1 MATSPTAGFSLSALP
16 TSINV
21 KDQLGMDYSPNIRA
35 GFTGGLKSYQ
45 DARLVGPQ
53 TNAQVALADYQR
65 GKALQLQSLLDPE
78 QKSLLQGLEKDRL
91 EALVASEKATGVI
104 PYARSTTGTQAQN
117 LLTTAQQEGIVLGA
131 RGEVLPERSKA
142 DAQTDL
148 ENSRRQL
155 ALATMFR
162 SAYAPAPASAPA
174 QPSVAPGALSP
185 APSVPPVT
193 ATQPATIKP
202 KNLVTGK
209 PLSSLEYNSAGLIP
223 PVETGI
229 MSQGN
234 QTVQQ
239 SGEVAPAPSNQLEAA
254 PAIQSAP
261 QTAAALPAQE
271 MRAEQGAQL
280 PSEWKQTP
288 EGGMQYKG
296 VVIPKQMAE
305 NQIFKGY
312 IQDGFT
318 PVGDFYNWK
327 RQDWKDLK
335 EYTIKIDK
343 ATGLPET
350 TIKDMPANQVAQ
362 IGSARIATSI
372 ARQMDPTYSPSGTPP
387 EILDSAEK
395 IINKRTIQSPNQKF
409 SALNPAANL
418 GAEPSKAAEVLNKA
432 QADGNFVI
440 GNLASMDQKMNS
452 LRGHFNEFKTLNSR
466 VATGGLQAKLVDS
479 FLGGVVGAQEFI
491 NTFNG
496 TKEERSLL
504 QQNVADLQ
512 RMAILHNQII
522 PQAIRNNANTV
533 NSMKGS
539 SSGGPSGLGRIM
551 QNELGWIASDSPS
564 TNLLMSTNIG
574 IIDDAL
580 IRMDAIR
587 DQINYTRQFYN
598 DFNSI
603 EGSGEN
609 FLKYSNANPYL
620 NDNGSINNNRQS
632 WQSYLMSE
640 EWNRANP
647 NENQPTRYGETAAPS
662 DNQALRQSRQTAF
675 AAYKAAGIPQSEWV
689 NRFKSESAA
698 KKP

>member
-91 EALVASEKATGVI
+91 EALVASEKASGVI
-104 PYARSTTGTQAQN
+104 PYASRTTGAQAQN
-117 LLTTAQQEGIVLGA
+117 LLTTAQQEGTVLSA
-131 RGEVLPERSKA
+131 RGEVLPELAAS
-142 DAQTDL
+142 DAQTAL
-148 ENSRRQL
+148 ENSRRQR

-162 SAYAPAPASAPA
+162 SAYTGAPA
-174 QPSVAPGALSP
+174 QPSVTPGALSP
-185 APSVPPVT
+185 APSVAPVT

-209 PLSSLEYNSAGLIP
+209 PLGSLEYNSGKPLGLLEYNPAELIP
-223 PVETGI
+223 PVETG
-229 MSQGN
+229 
-234 QTVQQ
+234 
-239 SGEVAPAPSNQLEAA
+239 EVAPLPSNQLEAA
-254 PAIQSAP
+254 PAIQPAPQPAP
-261 QTAAALPAQE
+261 QTTAALPAQE
-271 MRAEQGAQL
+271 MRAEQGPQL
-280 PSEWKQTP
+280 PSGWKQIA
-288 EGGMQYKG
+288 GGGIQYKG

-335 EYTIKIDK
+335 EYTIQIDK

-372 ARQMDPTYSPSGTPP
+372 ARAMDPAYSPSGTPP

-395 IINKRTIQSPNQKF
+395 IINQRFIQNPNQKF
-409 SALNPAANL
+409 PALNPAANL

-432 QADGNFVI
+432 QADGSFVV

-479 FLGGVVGAQEFI
+479 FLGGGVGAQEFI

-512 RMAILHNQII
+512 RMNILHNQII
-522 PQAIRNNANTV
+522 PQAIRNNASTV

-539 SSGGPSGLGRIM
+539 PSGGPSGLGRIM

-580 IRMDAIR
+580 IRMDVIR

-620 NDNGSINNNRQS
+620 KDDGSINNNRQS
-632 WQSYLMSE
+632 WQSYLMSD
-640 EWNRANP
+640 EWNQAHP
-647 NENQPTRYGETAAPS
+647 NEKQPTRYGENAAPS
-662 DNQALRQSRQTAF
+662 ANEALRQSRQKAF
-675 AAYKAAGIPQSEWV
+675 AAYKVAGIPQSEWV
-689 NRFKSESAA
+689 SRFASESSAS
-698 KKP
+698 KP

>member
-16 TSINV
+16 APITV

-91 EALVASEKATGVI
+91 EAKLASDKASGAI
-104 PYARSTTGTQAQN
+104 PYAGRTAGTQAQN
-117 LLTTAQQEGIVLGA
+117 LLTTAEQEKTLLSA
-131 RGEVLPERSKA
+131 KEDVLPELAAS
-142 DAQTDL
+142 DAQTAL
-148 ENSRRQL
+148 ENSRRQR

-162 SAYAPAPASAPA
+162 SAYTGAPA
-174 QPSVAPGALSP
+174 QPSVTPGPLSP
-185 APSVPPVT
+185 APSVAPVT
-193 ATQPATIKP
+193 ATQPATIRP

-234 QTVQQ
+234 QAVQQ
-239 SGEVAPAPSNQLEAA
+239 TGEVAPAPSNQLEAA
-254 PAIQSAP
+254 PAIQPAP
-261 QTAAALPAQE
+261 TQE
-271 MRAEQGAQL
+271 MRAEQVAQL
-280 PSEWKQTP
+280 PLGWKQTP

-327 RQDWKDLK
+327 KQDWKDLK

-372 ARQMDPTYSPSGTPP
+372 ARGMDPTYNPSGTPP

-440 GNLASMDQKMNS
+440 GNLATMDQKMNS
-452 LRGHFNEFKTLNSR
+452 LRGHFNEFKTLNSK
-466 VATGGLQAKLVDS
+466 VATGGLQSKLVDS
-479 FLGGVVGAQEFI
+479 FLGGVVGAQEYI
-491 NTFNG
+491 NGFNG
-496 TKEERSLL
+496 TKEERNKL

-512 RMAILHNQII
+512 RMQILHNQII
-522 PQAIRNNANTV
+522 PQAIRNNAIAV

-564 TNLLMSTNIG
+564 TNLLTSTNIG
-574 IIDDAL
+574 IVDDAL
-580 IRMDAIR
+580 IRMDVIR

-620 NDNGSINNNRQS
+620 NDDGSINNNRQS
-632 WQSYLMSE
+632 WQSYLMSN

-647 NENQPTRYGETAAPS
+647 NEKQPTRYGETPAPS
-662 DNQALRQSRQTAF
+662 ANEALRQSRQTAF
-675 AAYKAAGIPQSEWV
+675 AAYKAAGIPQSEWLS
-689 NRFKSESAA
+689 RFESESAA
-698 KKP
+698 SKP